1 MHPQSGSRPAGSSL
15 AARILFAQL
24 VVLLGLVAVSPFL
37 GRLLY
42 VEDPLQRGDAIFV
55 LAGAR
60 TARWLEARDLLN
72 AGYAPVI
79 LLSSG
84 QRESSEIKL
93 ERQGVHLPAE
103 GEVARN
109 ALVQLGVPADRV
121 LILPGYPDNTAEEG
135 AKLRDYA
142 GARGWRTVIIVT
154 SKLHTRRAAFAMRR
168 ALAGTPVR
176 VVIRATRYDDDEP
189 GRWWLKRRTIRTV
202 MYEAPKLIAY
212 LFGLGP

>member
-1 MHPQSGSRPAGSSL
+1 MHAQPGSRPAGSSL
-15 AARILFAQL
+15 ARRILFAQL
-24 VVLLGLVAVSPFL
+24 IALLMALGVVPFM

-42 VEDPLQRGDAIFV
+42 IEDQLERGDAILV

-72 AGYAPVI
+72 GGYAQVI

-84 QRESSEIKL
+84 PREWPELKL
-93 ERQGVHLPAE
+93 ERHGIRLPAE

-109 ALVQLGVPADRV
+109 ALIQLGVPADRV
-121 LILPGYPDNTAEEG
+121 LILSGNPDNTAAEG
-135 AKLRDYA
+135 AMLKEYA
-142 GARGWRTVIIVT
+142 SARGWRTVIVVT

-168 ALAGTPVR
+168 ALAGAPVR
-176 VVIRATRYDDDEP
+176 VVMRATRYDDDEP
-189 GRWWLKRRTIRTV
+189 ERWWRKRRTIRTV
-202 MYEAPKLIAY
+202 MCEAPKLVAY